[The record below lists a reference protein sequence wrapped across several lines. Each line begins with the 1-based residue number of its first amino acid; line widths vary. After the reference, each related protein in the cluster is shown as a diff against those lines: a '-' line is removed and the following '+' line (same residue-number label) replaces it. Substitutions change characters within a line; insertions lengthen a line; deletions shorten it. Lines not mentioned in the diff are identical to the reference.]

1 MLLCPNLSG
10 SDDGQSTVRSKKSAA
25 WKAKQGK
32 MRSVF
37 AEGKG
42 KKKDSVARNSPPEFQ
57 IMARRFIEVIRNEL
71 DDNEVRAM
79 VVNEVACPSL
89 KVDSPLNLYDW
100 TLKYE
105 SVVTRI
111 GG

>member
-1 MLLCPNLSG
+1 
-10 SDDGQSTVRSKKSAA
+10 
-25 WKAKQGK
+25 

-42 KKKDSVARNSPPEFQ
+42 KRKDSVSRNSPSEFQ
-57 IMARRFIEVIRNEL
+57 IMARRFIEVVRNKL

-79 VVNEVACPSL
+79 VANEVACPSL
-89 KVDSPLNLYDW
+89 KVYPHLNLCDR